1 MFVKHG
7 DGKIV
12 SVFEINE
19 EDELDEQKKKFR
31 RQGVDLDEQDESVDD
46 ADLGDN

>member
-12 SVFEINE
+12 SVFEIDE
-19 EDELDEQKKKFR
+19 EETLDEQKKKFR
-31 RQGVDLDEQDESVDD
+31 RQGTKPDEQDESIEDIN
-46 ADLGDN
+46 LGDN